1 MEGRQLQHP
10 ENVNSGKDKPQFDC
24 SSEEK
29 THFQYIQHSLGVLD
43 QSLVQNQHYGQQ

>member
-10 ENVNSGKDKPQFDC
+10 QNLNSRQPYDC

-29 THFQYIQHSLGVLD
+29 TLFQYIQHNPAGELD
-43 QSLVQNQHYGQQ
+43 HFLVQKQHYGQQ